1 MSRPPRLKPADLAG
15 ARRELRTS
23 RLRLLAPCAEHAP
36 QVAESI
42 NTSLPLLRFIE
53 WGQRKVD
60 LAWALR
66 FCERGLQYVEEGE
79 CLIFN
84 VFEQGSDAFVG
95 RIDLHSFDFDAPR
108 AEMGYV
114 GDARTAG
121 RGLMREAVLAVVGF
135 GFEIGLARIHA
146 ISDTRNERALHFA
159 ESLGF
164 KLEGTLR
171 AYERDPWGELA
182 TQAIFATYNPRAR

>member
-1 MSRPPRLKPADLAG
+1 MKREDLPRAP
-15 ARRELRTS
+15 RELRTG
-23 RLRLLAPCAEHAP
+23 RLRLLAPCAEHAVA
-36 QVAESI
+36 VAESI
-42 NTSLPLLRFIE
+42 NTSLPMLRFIE
-53 WGQRKVD
+53 WGQREVD
-60 LAWALR
+60 LAWATR
-66 FCERGLQYVEEGE
+66 FCTRGLQYVEEGE

-84 VFEQGSDAFVG
+84 VFENGSDDFVG

-114 GDARTAG
+114 GDSRTAG
-121 RGLMREAVLAVVGF
+121 RGLMREAVTAVVEL

-164 KLEGTLR
+164 KLEGVLR

-182 TQAIFATYNPRAR
+182 TQALFATYNPRAR